1 MTDETRWDV
10 YVADL
15 EPVAGSEQG
24 GRRPV
29 LIISNND
36 FNRVMPIITVIPL
49 TSLKPGRRVHP
60 TEVLIKKGSANLEI
74 DSLALTYQIRTIS
87 KKRILKLIGSVKDQA
102 KQKEIESALKLHLDL
117 LD

>member
-10 YVADL
+10 YIADL

-36 FNRVMPIITVIPL
+36 FNKVMPIITVIPL
-49 TSLKPGRRVHP
+49 TSMKIGRRVHP
-60 TEVLIKKGSANLEI
+60 AEV
-74 DSLALTYQIRTIS
+74 
-87 KKRILKLIGSVKDQA
+87 
-102 KQKEIESALKLHLDL
+102 
-117 LD
+117 